1 MIMRTWTAQVV
12 IALLAMAM
20 PVVVPA
26 QGSPRPSGAEIQSEQ
41 SDTVIRSIEVVDIE
55 DLQSDLRG
63 KVDALLASMKQD
75 ELQSLRKLIDETP
88 EAVSALKAKGRVTAQ
103 VVAINVDKDGVLTM
117 FTKRTT

>member
-1 MIMRTWTAQVV
+1 MRTWTTQVV
-12 IALLAMAM
+12 IALLAIGV

-26 QGSPRPSGAEIQSEQ
+26 QGSPRPSNAEIQSEQ
-41 SDTVIRSIEVVDIE
+41 SDAVIRSIEVVDIE

>member
-1 MIMRTWTAQVV
+1 MRTWTTQAVV
-12 IALLAMAM
+12 ALLAIGM
-20 PVVVPA
+20 PVLVPA
-26 QGSPRPSGAEIQSEQ
+26 QGSPRPSSAEVQSEQ
-41 SDTVIRSIEVVDIE
+41 GDTVIRSIEVVDIE

-63 KVDALLASMKQD
+63 KVDALLANMKQD

-103 VVAINVDKDGVLTM
+103 VVAVNVDKDGVLTM